1 MRPASLARAALLVAL
16 AAGLALAFA
25 NREQFSQEALQQW
38 LTSAGWWA
46 PVAFI
51 AVYAVGTVLFLPG
64 SVLTL
69 AAGALFGI
77 LPGALYSLVGAT
89 LGAVLAF
96 LVARH
101 LAGDWVAQ
109 KTGGRLKQ
117 LIEGVEAEGWRFVA
131 LVRLVPLFPFNLVN
145 YALGLTRIPLAA
157 YALASAVCMLP
168 GALAYAWLGH
178 AGRAALAGDASAIRN
193 GMLALAVA
201 AALMFLPRLVRQF
214 KAGLMITPEMLN
226 ALKHDADIALVD
238 VRDAKD
244 FDGETGHVP
253 GALNLPF
260 IRLPCVPAEGALDH
274 SLYRWSIKPDRKEP
288 WPTATAAC
296 CSLHPRPLLVDP
308 LLQCDLHGS
317 KRPQKDLVTGFEVGN
332 LVHLPG
338 INKRYQLEIKHIST
352 NQNLSG
358 YSPGRPFGVP

>member
-77 LPGALYSLVGAT
+77 PPGALYSLAGAT

-117 LIEGVEAEGWRFVA
+117 LIEGVEAEGWRFAA

-145 YALGLTRIPLAA
+145 YALGLARIPLAA

-178 AGRAALAGDASAIRN
+178 AGRAALAGDANAIRN

-201 AALMFLPRLVRQF
+201 AALMLLPRLVRQF
-214 KAGLMITPEMLN
+214 KPGLMITPEMLH
-226 ALKHDADIALVD
+226 ALQHDADIALVD

-253 GALNLPF
+253 GALNLPLGELTAH
-260 IRLPCVPAEGALDH
+260 IEELAPWRKDGVVLICRTQVRSGQAARLLA
-274 SLYRWSIKPDRKEP
+274 K
-288 WPTATAAC
+288 
-296 CSLHPRPLLVDP
+296 
-308 LLQCDLHGS
+308 HGFS
-317 KRPQKDLVTGFEVGN
+317 GLRVVRGGILAWREVGYPTEGN
-332 LVHLPG
+332 A
-338 INKRYQLEIKHIST
+338 ISERVLGE
-352 NQNLSG
+352 NHA
-358 YSPGRPFGVP
+358 

>member
-1 MRPASLARAALLVAL
+1 MKRLDAARAALILAL
-16 AAGLALAFA
+16 LAGLALAFA
-25 NREQFSQEALQQW
+25 NRQQFSQEALQLW
-38 LTSAGWWA
+38 LASAGWWA
-46 PVAFI
+46 PVLFI
-51 AVYAVGTVLFLPG
+51 GLYAAGTVLFLPG

-77 LPGALYSLVGAT
+77 LPGALYSLAGAT

-96 LVARH
+96 LAARH

-131 LVRLVPLFPFNLVN
+131 FVRLVPLFPFNVVN

-157 YALASAVCMLP
+157 YTLASAVCMLP

-178 AGRAALAGDASAIRN
+178 AGRAALAGDANAIRN

-214 KAGLMITPEMLN
+214 KAGLMITPEMLR
-226 ALKHDADIALVD
+226 ALQAEGGVAVVD

-253 GALNLPF
+253 GAINLPLGELPAR
-260 IRLPCVPAEGALDH
+260 IAELDAWRKDGIVLICRTQVRSGQAARLLAKHGFSGLRVVRGGILAWRELGYPTEGNAIAESALG
-274 SLYRWSIKPDRKEP
+274 LNN
-288 WPTATAAC
+288 A
-296 CSLHPRPLLVDP
+296 
-308 LLQCDLHGS
+308 
-317 KRPQKDLVTGFEVGN
+317 
-332 LVHLPG
+332 
-338 INKRYQLEIKHIST
+338 
-352 NQNLSG
+352 
-358 YSPGRPFGVP
+358 

>member
-51 AVYAVGTVLFLPG
+51 AVYTVGTVLFLPG

-77 LPGALYSLVGAT
+77 LPGALYSLAGAT

-178 AGRAALAGDASAIRN
+178 AGRAALAGDANAIRN
-193 GMLALAVA
+193 GMLARAVA
-201 AALMFLPRLVRQF
+201 AAQMFLPRLVRQF
-214 KAGLMITPEMLN
+214 KAGLMITPAMLH
-226 ALKHDADIALVD
+226 ALQHDADIALVD

-253 GALNLPF
+253 GALNLPLGELTAR
-260 IRLPCVPAEGALDH
+260 IEELAPWRKDGVVLICRTQVRSGQAARLLAKHGFSGLRVVRGGILAWREVGYPTEGNA
-274 SLYRWSIKPDRKEP
+274 I
-288 WPTATAAC
+288 
-296 CSLHPRPLLVDP
+296 
-308 LLQCDLHGS
+308 S
-317 KRPQKDLVTGFEVGN
+317 KRVLG
-332 LVHLPG
+332 
-338 INKRYQLEIKHIST
+338 
-352 NQNLSG
+352 QNHA
-358 YSPGRPFGVP
+358 